1 MTYTNTRRATVKATL
16 LGAFTATAVAFLLLL
31 GAPPRASAQSVCTT
45 HAQVMKQLDRRFS
58 ETPVAMGL
66 ADNGGIVEV
75 YSSKDG
81 ATWTM
86 VLTTPNGMSCL
97 IASGE
102 AWESLLKLALGPQ
115 A

>member
-1 MTYTNTRRATVKATL
+1 MKHTNIRRTTVKATL

-31 GAPPRASAQSVCTT
+31 GAPPSASAQSACTT
-45 HAQVMKQLDRRFS
+45 HAEVMKQLDSRFS

-75 YSSKDG
+75 FSTKDG
-81 ATWTM
+81 ITWTM

-102 AWESLLKLALGPQ
+102 AWENLRKVALGPQ